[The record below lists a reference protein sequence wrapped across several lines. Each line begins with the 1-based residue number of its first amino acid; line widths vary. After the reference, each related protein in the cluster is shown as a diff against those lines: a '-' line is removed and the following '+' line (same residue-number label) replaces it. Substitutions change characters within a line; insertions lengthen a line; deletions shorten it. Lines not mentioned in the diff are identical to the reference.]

1 MIKAIFYTNQRV
13 YVERIY
19 SADTVKKL
27 KENYEFLTDEI
38 VSKKNIQ
45 SLGGLLKD
53 VEAIFT
59 TWGME
64 KFDLSEIKEYFPSL
78 RYIFYGAGSVQHFA
92 KEFIESGVKVYSA
105 NVANS
110 IPVAEYVSAEI
121 ILANKGVFQAI
132 RKNKMSRYLA
142 HKYSDNCI
150 GNYRP
155 KIGII
160 GVGQI
165 GRCVIERL
173 KANIEAEIYYYD
185 PFLPSET
192 AKSLGIQ
199 NISLE
204 AMFLLCDVISN
215 HLADKDELTGI
226 LSYSLFSVM
235 KPYATFINSARGRQV
250 DEKGLVKA
258 MRECRTRTAILD
270 VTYPEPPSIFSPLRF
285 TKNIILTPHIAG
297 SLGGELSRMGEYME
311 MSATAVARGEKAP
324 YEVTADMLKTM
335 A

>member
-1 MIKAIFYTNQRV
+1 MMKAIFYTSQSQ
-13 YVERIY
+13 YIERIY
-19 SADTVKKL
+19 SASTVKRL
-27 KENYEFLTDEI
+27 SENYEFLTREI
-38 VSKKNIQ
+38 VSRKNID
-45 SLGGLLKD
+45 SHTPLLKD

-64 KFDLSEIKEYFPSL
+64 SFEIEEIKRYFPSL

-92 KEFIESGVKVYSA
+92 KQFLECGVRIFSA

-110 IPVAEYVSAEI
+110 IPVAEYVTAQI
-121 ILANKGVFQAI
+121 ILANKGVFQAAN
-132 RKNKMSRYLA
+132 RAKRNRYFA
-142 HKYSDNCI
+142 HRYSDNCV

-165 GRCVIERL
+165 GRRVVESL
-173 KANIEAEIYYYD
+173 KKNIDAEIYYYD
-185 PFLPSET
+185 PFLPDDVAT
-192 AKSLGIQ
+192 SLGIQ
-199 NISLE
+199 SISLE

-215 HLADKDELTGI
+215 HLADKDELEGI
-226 LSYSLFSVM
+226 LSYSHFSVM

-258 MRECRTRTAILD
+258 MRECKTRTALLD
-270 VTYPEPPSIFSPLRF
+270 VTYPEPCGIFSPLRF
-285 TKNIILTPHIAG
+285 TGNIILTPHIAG
-297 SLGGELSRMGEYME
+297 SLGGELARMGEYMLS
-311 MSATAVARGEKAP
+311 SASAVASGDNAP